1 MNILESIK
9 LILRSL
15 ALAVLATLLALLSL
29 EWIMPGSVLPFVN
42 LIVFALPVAFAC
54 LLLLIGVQ
62 WQSGTKNWVQ
72 VAAALAM
79 GVAILAF
86 FASIVGYS
94 SLSQLGL
101 LGAACLCLF
110 GWVYIQITA
119 EFHK

>member
-1 MNILESIK
+1 ME
-9 LILRSL
+9 LIQFFKIVCRSM
-15 ALAVLATLLALLSL
+15 ALAALATLLALMSL

-42 LIVFALPVAFAC
+42 LIVFALPVALVC

-62 WQSGTKNWVQ
+62 WQAGTKNWAHV
-72 VAAALAM
+72 VAALAM

-101 LGAACLCLF
+101 LGAACLCLLA
-110 GWVYIQITA
+110 WVYVQIDK
-119 EFHK
+119 EFHN

>member
-1 MNILESIK
+1 M
-9 LILRSL
+9 
-15 ALAVLATLLALLSL
+15 ALAALATLLALMSL

-42 LIVFALPVAFAC
+42 LIVFALPVALVC

-62 WQSGTKNWVQ
+62 WQAGTKNWAHV
-72 VAAALAM
+72 VAALAM

-101 LGAACLCLF
+101 LGAACLCLLA
-110 GWVYIQITA
+110 WVYVQIDK
-119 EFHK
+119 EFHN

>member
-1 MNILESIK
+1 ME
-9 LILRSL
+9 LIQTCKFICLSL
-15 ALAVLATLLALLSL
+15 ALAVLATLLALMSL

-42 LIVFALPVAFAC
+42 LIVFALPVTFVC

-62 WQSGTKNWVQ
+62 WQAGTKNLVQ
-72 VAAALAM
+72 TGAASAI

-101 LGAACLCLF
+101 LGAAGLCLLA
-110 GWVYIQITA
+110 WVYVQITA